1 MTAATHS
8 LERRAMSLG
17 TANAIDYALQFLL
30 PVVLT
35 RALDAHSFGE
45 YRLLW
50 LAVGTALLTP
60 LFMPESLYYF
70 VPRSTRE
77 AKRLYVNQTLLWV
90 FCGGL
95 AVALALSPWDPLLPA
110 SLRELVAR
118 HSIALPLFA
127 FLWVA
132 SYLLDVLPTVDERV
146 GWQARVIVSLA
157 ALRAVSL
164 SAVAIA
170 TRELGPVLWTLVA
183 FAAVRLGL
191 LLTYIAREHGLGGP
205 FFRRETFAG
214 QVRHAAPFGMSGVL
228 YGLRTQADQ
237 WVAAALFPAAQ
248 FASFSIAL
256 VLAPMVQLFRQ
267 SVNHVFLPSMS
278 RLHSGGDFKAMLA
291 LNSRANAMVA
301 LLVYP
306 LLAFAFVFAEQ
317 LVTVV
322 YTAAYLGAVP
332 VMRLYTLALIVFVV
346 ELNSILLLLRQGA
359 FSAKVNAGALLVAVP
374 LSYVG
379 ALQWGLV
386 GAALGSVVVVFAE
399 RALSLSRIAELTATP
414 VAKLQDWASLGGIL
428 AAAAIAAAAAGA
440 ALRGLEMRP
449 FAALA
454 AGAAI
459 VALAYPA
466 ALLLTGQ
473 RRSLV
478 DFFSSLRHAGAH
490 PAVAD

>member
-1 MTAATHS
+1 MSTAAHS

-70 VPRSTRE
+70 LPRSDRE
-77 AKRLYVNQTLLWV
+77 TKRLYVNQTLPWV
-90 FCGGL
+90 FSGAL
-95 AVALALSPWDPLLPA
+95 VAALALSPWDPLLPA
-110 SLRELVAR
+110 SLGELVGR

-146 GWQARVIVSLA
+146 GWQAKVIVSLA
-157 ALRAVSL
+157 ALRAVAL
-164 SAVAIA
+164 SAVAIT

-191 LLTYIAREHGLGGP
+191 LLAYIAREHGLGGP
-205 FFRRETFAG
+205 FFRREAFAG
-214 QVRHAAPFGMSGVL
+214 QVRHASPFGMSGVL
-228 YGLRTQADQ
+228 YGLRSQADQ

-306 LLAFAFVFAEQ
+306 LLGFAFVFAEA
-317 LVTVV
+317 LVSVV
-322 YTAAYLGAVP
+322 YTSAYLGAVP

-359 FSAKVNAGALLVAVP
+359 FSAKVNAGALLIAIP
-374 LSYVG
+374 LSYLG

-399 RALSLSRIAELTATP
+399 RALSLARIAELTGTP
-414 VAKLQDWASLGGIL
+414 VAKLQDWTSLAGIL
-428 AAAAIAAAAAGA
+428 AASGIAAAAAGF
-440 ALRGLEMRP
+440 ALLGFELRP
-449 FAALA
+449 IATLA

-466 ALLLTGQ
+466 TLLLTGQ
-473 RRSLV
+473 RRRLI
-478 DFFSSLRHAGAH
+478 DFFSSLRHPGAH